1 MIQHLGP
8 AILQIEV
15 PVCDLNGFK
24 CVETSVSHRY
34 KYKHLKTA
42 LSNIPQKDPAAVNSK
57 VGTAGRTP
65 GCTVSRLQVSVVLG
79 CICTSL
85 LRSAGQ
91 REASSCA
98 KGRSPLHCCHCC
110 LKESGQG
117 AAVGCRSRP
126 SCITV
131 LPL

>member
-65 GCTVSRLQVSVVLG
+65 GCTVSRLQVGAVLG
-79 CICTSL
+79 CMCTSL
-85 LRSAGQ
+85 LRAAGQ
-91 REASSCA
+91 RKAASCA
-98 KGRSPLHCCHCC
+98 KGCSPLHCDHRC
-110 LKESGQG
+110 LEEGVQG
-117 AAVGCRSRP
+117 AAVA
-126 SCITV
+126 
-131 LPL
+131 